1 MKRAFWAVALAA
13 LLVPA
18 CAHLDYIG
26 RSYPPTTRVD
36 LFFSE
41 ADVKADYE
49 VMGRVVAHA
58 NDIVSAE
65 KLQRKIIEK
74 AQAKGADAVVIEGLE
89 RYKSGETTTYS
100 EDTKEKKRGTST
112 TGSASTSS
120 TMEKQIN
127 ATFLKYKG

>member
-13 LLVPA
+13 LLVSA

-26 RSYPPTTRVD
+26 RTYPPTTRVD

-41 ADVKADYE
+41 SDVRADYE

-65 KLQRKIIEK
+65 KLQQKIIEK

-100 EDTKEKKRGTST
+100 EDSKKKRHGTST
-112 TGSASTSS
+112 SGSASTSS